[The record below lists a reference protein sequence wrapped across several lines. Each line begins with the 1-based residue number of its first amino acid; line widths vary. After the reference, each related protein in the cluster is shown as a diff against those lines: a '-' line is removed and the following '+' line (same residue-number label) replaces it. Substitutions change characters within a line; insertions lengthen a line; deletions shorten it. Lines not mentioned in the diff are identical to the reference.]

1 MISTTWEALTLGDLG
16 KWVTGSTPPSSDNA
30 NWGDDVSFVTPG
42 DIGYGGKLGDVARRI
57 SNIGADRV
65 RRVKPGS
72 VILVCIGTIG
82 KVAWTDQE
90 ITTNQQIN
98 TLEVDQSRFDIRFVH
113 WLLASPSVQEKL
125 WHNSTSTTVALINK
139 KTLEKIPC
147 SVPPLDEQRRIV
159 ETLDEHLSRLDKALA
174 EVSHNR
180 RRFSSLRKTYLDAL
194 YRGALTPRFGSPAIV
209 PLSEVSTIINGDR
222 GKNYPSKSA
231 RVSAGIPFINA
242 GHVDNGSIDMSTMDF
257 ISPERFDLLGSG
269 KVAKGDVLFCL
280 RGSLG
285 KVGIVKDFEK
295 GAIASSLA
303 ILRANAKIL
312 PEYLLGY
319 FQTSAAAEMIRRFDN
334 GTAQPNLSSANLAKF
349 EFPLFPIDIQEQI
362 VPQVRLVNQNLKM
375 LDAAHANLTL
385 QVNQLRR
392 SVLHTAFQGT
402 FVREKTNG

>member
-159 ETLDEHLSRLDKALA
+159 ETLDDHLSRLDKALA
-174 EVSHNR
+174 ELDRSEVLAKSLLASAMSTAFSDAQAPRKAIGEFAEVKGGKRLPKGTPWSPAPTAHPYIRSTDIKAGLIDEENLVFVPDVVWDSISRYTVAEGDVLVTIAGTIGQTGVVSSKLHGANLTENAAKIVAPR
-180 RRFSSLRKTYLDAL
+180 DLVEPHFLEMYLRSPRVSQEMQFLARATTQPKLAL
-194 YRGALTPRFGSPAIV
+194 YRIQEILV
-209 PLSEVSTIINGDR
+209 PLPPLGEQVAILDR
-222 GKNYPSKSA
+222 LHKVQDA
-231 RVSAGIPFINA
+231 HRVSQTR
-242 GHVDNGSIDMSTMDF
+242 VQELQRQ
-257 ISPERFDLLGSG
+257 ISD
-269 KVAKGDVLFCL
+269 
-280 RGSLG
+280 
-285 KVGIVKDFEK
+285 
-295 GAIASSLA
+295 
-303 ILRANAKIL
+303 
-312 PEYLLGY
+312 
-319 FQTSAAAEMIRRFDN
+319 
-334 GTAQPNLSSANLAKF
+334 
-349 EFPLFPIDIQEQI
+349 
-362 VPQVRLVNQNLKM
+362 
-375 LDAAHANLTL
+375 
-385 QVNQLRR
+385 LRR
-392 SVLHTAFQGT
+392 SLLHSAFEG
-402 FVREKTNG
+402 KLLNGFNNE